1 MKSKIKSKM
10 EIETIGTR
18 QAAKLVGKNPMLAD
32 SQPRELLS
40 SDGSANDIVSIGTYR
55 MYYCMC

>member
-1 MKSKIKSKM
+1 M